1 MDASIIEIHDLLKS
15 FDGHQVLRGVDLS
28 IRKGETVTILGGS
41 GTGKSVLLRL
51 ITGLTKPDAGTIMIG
66 DRNIVPLKETEL
78 YPIRQ
83 RLGMLFQS
91 GALFDSLTAGEN
103 VAYPL
108 RAHLNLRESEVW
120 DVVREKLRL
129 VGLEG
134 VEHKMPSELS
144 GGMKKRVALARA
156 IAVDPEIVLYDE
168 PTTGLDPGNTNR
180 ICHLISELQRLLG
193 VTSVV
198 VTHDLDSAYGVSDRL
213 ALLSKGRIVM
223 MGTPEEF
230 KASPLEEV
238 QAFASGI
245 VTHE

>member
-1 MDASIIEIHDLLKS
+1 MDKSIIEIQDLSKS
-15 FDGHQVLRGVDLS
+15 FDGHHVLRGVNLR
-28 IRKGETVTILGGS
+28 ILKGETVTILGGS

-51 ITGLTKPDAGTIMIG
+51 ITGLAKPDAGTIMIG
-66 DRNIVPLKETEL
+66 DRDIVPLKESEL
-78 YPIRQ
+78 YPIR
-83 RLGMLFQS
+83 RRVGMLFQG

-108 RAHLNLRESEVW
+108 RSHLKLSETEVW

-134 VEHKMPSELS
+134 VDGLMPSNLS

-156 IAVDPEIVLYDE
+156 IASDPEIVLYDE
-168 PTTGLDPGNTNR
+168 PTTGLDPANTKR
-180 ICHLISELQRLLG
+180 ICHLIRDLQRLLG

-198 VTHDLDSAYGVSDRL
+198 VTHDLDSAHRVSDRL
-213 ALLSKGRIVM
+213 ALLSGGRIVM

-230 KASPLEEV
+230 NASPLEEV
-238 QAFASGI
+238 QAFASGA
-245 VTHE
+245 VSDE

>member
-1 MDASIIEIHDLLKS
+1 MDESIIEIRNLVKS
-15 FDGHQVLRGVDLS
+15 FDGHQVLRGVNLG

-51 ITGLTKPDAGTIMIG
+51 ITGLTKPDAGMIMIG
-66 DRNIVPLKETEL
+66 EKNIVLLKETEL
-78 YPIRQ
+78 YPIR
-83 RLGMLFQS
+83 RRVGMLFQS

-108 RAHLNLRESEVW
+108 RAHLNLPESEVRH
-120 DVVREKLRL
+120 VVRDKLRL

-134 VEHKMPSELS
+134 VEDKMPSELS

-198 VTHDLDSAYGVSDRL
+198 VTHDLDSAYNVSDRL
-213 ALLSKGRIVM
+213 ALLSKGRIAM

-230 KASPLEEV
+230 KTSPLEEV
-238 QAFASGI
+238 RGFASG
-245 VTHE
+245 VVADE